1 MFEKLFG
8 NALMLLTLS
17 NHSPPPPVFDSL
29 ISPACLSGM
38 YMVGESSHCFVNP
51 KMSGGGVAARAK
63 SLFDF
68 LTCLFSCLAPQ
79 WRVNEYF
86 IATLL
91 CGS

>member
-1 MFEKLFG
+1 
-8 NALMLLTLS
+8 
-17 NHSPPPPVFDSL
+17 
-29 ISPACLSGM
+29 
-38 YMVGESSHCFVNP
+38 MVGESSHCFVNP